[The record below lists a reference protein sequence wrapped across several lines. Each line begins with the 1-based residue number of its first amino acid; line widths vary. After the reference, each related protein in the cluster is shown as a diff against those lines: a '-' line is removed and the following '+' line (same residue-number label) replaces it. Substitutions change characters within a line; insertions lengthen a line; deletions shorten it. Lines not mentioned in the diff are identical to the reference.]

1 MSVAVR
7 FAYPLRLARA
17 RVAHRPARLLLVAA
31 GIAAGACVLA
41 LVDAGSLQI
50 RDRALQ
56 RAVAELTPS
65 QRAVQVTWFG
75 TISTGASSFSSLDRV
90 VRPQLRALEGREPV
104 AAMLYREAS
113 IGGPLVDLRGVD
125 GVGRWVKLVSGRLPK
140 PCRPSHCEVL
150 RIQGTGPIPTT
161 KDLQLV
167 EVGRATLPADAPF
180 RDFLGR
186 PPADTSVLSR
196 AIEYHTPPNPPLV
209 LAEGVRGLAST
220 PELATFYRSYA
231 WFAPLSPG
239 DVHPWSVDAFRAK
252 VDRLRSEI
260 GTQSLDQ
267 TQFDLTAP
275 TDELAAAS
283 EQGKASARRFLLLG
297 GQAAALLL
305 AFVLLSASTLRR
317 ESEAARRRL
326 QWFGA
331 RRWQVTL
338 FGLGETGA
346 VAAVATVVGWAL
358 GIGIAAAVTGGDVVR
373 HSVASTGGIA
383 VAAGLAVAAALL
395 LLAALRAPA
404 ARLGGASVSVVDMAA
419 LGALLAIGIGLARGD
434 ADASTLAS
442 GSGTGAFLLLLPALV
457 TFVAAVVCA
466 RLLAPLL
473 RLLERVGR
481 RGPLAAR
488 LAALSLARRPGH
500 ATMAVAF
507 LAVSLGLALFA
518 VAYRSTLAAGQRDQA
533 AYAVPADYVVSEDLA
548 QLVPVN
554 HVPAP
559 SGARPVLRQTGDVSR
574 LETTNGAD
582 VLGLTDAAAID
593 GWRPDFASPSLARLA
608 AAIHPAQPVA
618 LRTQPLVGPRLD
630 LSVTSRGY
638 PIALRAD
645 VRLANGDWASVKVGD
660 TPFHGSRSYSV
671 RLPEGSRALLGFTF
685 LLANSGRSTA
695 NAGTGIQPTANGTLR
710 IRLAGAD
717 WSRWTPVGN
726 VVADGDTLR
735 YGLTTDTPSGFRLAQ
750 ATDGAAIP
758 AIVSPALA
766 KAAGADRRLPFEI
779 SGERVTLEVAGVAK
793 RFPGTTQ
800 PDFVVADFGTLSTA
814 LDALLPGLG
823 GETELWVDGPRP
835 HEPLLTVQSQADLA
849 AQLRG
854 DPLAH
859 GALVVLGGTALVA
872 LALALVG
879 LVLGLVGDLRDE
891 GGELFDLESQGA
903 EPRLL
908 RRHLRLRTIVVAAV
922 GIAGGIATGAVLA
935 ALVLSLVRATANL
948 AAPQPPLALTLDW
961 SLVGIG
967 AAVLLAV
974 GAAAVVA
981 ASRFAFH
988 ARAAGRFRELA

>member
-7 FAYPLRLARA
+7 IVYPLRLARA
-17 RVAHRPARLLLVAA
+17 RVAHRPARLALVAA

-41 LVDAGSLQI
+41 LVDAGSLLI
-50 RDRALQ
+50 RDRALE
-56 RAVAELTPS
+56 RAAAALTPS
-65 QRAVQVTWFG
+65 QRSVQVTWFG
-75 TISTGASSFSSLDRV
+75 TVSTGASSWRSLDAV
-90 VRPQLRALEGREPV
+90 VRPRLGALGGEEPV

-113 IGGPLVDLRGVD
+113 IGGPLIDLRGVD
-125 GVGRWVKLVSGRLPK
+125 GVGRWVTLVSGRLPR
-140 PCRPSHCEVL
+140 PCRPSRCEVL
-150 RIQGTGPIPTT
+150 RIDGAGPIPST
-161 KDLQLV
+161 KDLRLV
-167 EVGRATLPADAPF
+167 EVGRATLPVGAPF

-186 PPADTSVLSR
+186 PPVDTSVLSR

-209 LAEGVRGLAST
+209 LAEGVEGLART
-220 PELATFYRSYA
+220 PELTTFYRSYA
-231 WFAPLSPG
+231 WFAPIGAG

-275 TDELAAAS
+275 TEELAAAS
-283 EQGKASARRFLLLG
+283 EQGRASARRFRLLG

-331 RRWQVTL
+331 RRWQLAL
-338 FGLGETGA
+338 FGVAETAA
-346 VAAVATVVGWAL
+346 VAAAATVVGWAI
-358 GIGIAAAVTGGDVVR
+358 GIGVARLVAGGAVVR
-373 HSVASTGGIA
+373 HSVASGGGLA
-383 VAAGLAVAAALL
+383 VAAALAGAAALL

-404 ARLGGASVSVVDMAA
+404 ARIGGASVSLVDMAA
-419 LGALLAIGIGLARGD
+419 LGALLAIGVGLARGA
-434 ADASTLAS
+434 ADASALAD

-457 TFVAAVVCA
+457 AFVAAVACA

-473 RLLERVGR
+473 RLLERAGR

-500 ATMAVAF
+500 ATTAVSF

-518 VAYRSTLAAGQRDQA
+518 VTYRSTLAAGQRDQA
-533 AYAVPADYVVSEDLA
+533 AFAVPADHVVSEDLA

-554 HVPAP
+554 HVRAPAG
-559 SGARPVLRQTGDVSR
+559 SMPVLRQTGDVSR

-582 VLGLTDAAAID
+582 VLGLPDAAAVD
-593 GWRPDFASPSLARLA
+593 GWRSDFADRPLAALA
-608 AAIHPAQPVA
+608 AAIRPAAPVA
-618 LRTQPLVGPRLD
+618 LRTQALHGRRLD
-630 LSVTSRGY
+630 LSVTARGY
-638 PIALRAD
+638 PIAIRAD
-645 VRLANGDWASVKVGD
+645 VRLANGDWASVRVGD
-660 TPFHGSRSYSV
+660 TPFRGTRSYSV
-671 RLPEGSRALLGFTF
+671 RLPRGSRALLGFSF
-685 LLANSGRSTA
+685 GLVNGGRGTA
-695 NAGTGIQPTANGTLR
+695 NAGTGLQPTAGGRLTLR
-710 IRLAGAD
+710 LRGAD
-717 WSRWTPVGN
+717 WSDWTPVGN
-726 VVADGDTLR
+726 VVASGAMLR

-750 ATDGAAIP
+750 PTDGRTIP

-766 KAAGADRRLPFEI
+766 QAAGPDRRLPFEI
-779 SGERVTLEVAGVAK
+779 AGERVVLDVAGVAR

-823 GETELWVDGPRP
+823 TESELWVNGPRP
-835 HEPLLTVQSQADLA
+835 REPLLTVQSQAELA
-849 AQLRG
+849 AQLRS

-859 GALVVLGGTALVA
+859 GALVVLAGTALVA
-872 LALALVG
+872 LGLALVG
-879 LVLGLVGDLRDE
+879 LVLGLVGDVRDE

-908 RRHLRLRTIVVAAV
+908 RRHLRLRTVVVATV
-922 GIAGGIATGAVLA
+922 GVAGGIATGAVLA

-948 AAPQPPLALTLDW
+948 AAPQPPLALTVDW
-961 SLVGIG
+961 RLV
-967 AAVLLAV
+967 AV
-974 GAAAVVA
+974 GAAALVVVGA
-981 ASRFAFH
+981 AAVATASHVAFH
-988 ARAAGRFRELA
+988 GRAAGRFRELA